1 MSGAS
6 QSQLGPGSG
15 RPRACTSSWASCIE
29 ISSPETNCHNRDLM
43 QMSPGVS
50 VGKEKLSQR

>member
-15 RPRACTSSWASCIE
+15 RPRVCASSWASRIE